1 MIDKNKEYSLNELLD
16 IYDMYNIDFKY
27 YGNNKNGE
35 LELYLKTDTDKVS
48 VFKSI
53 SKISKYDYLKLSEKE
68 ARNLYFIY
76 DREVN
81 ELELDIVAVVLRTSD
96 VNIPAGRYTL
106 KSLDKLTKEQDAEER
121 SKSELSD
128 GIAYIIVDNNT
139 ACTLYDDVY
148 LFGKNQ
154 DGLIAS
160 LEERIKKEKD
170 GLIHDNLKLILN
182 YFNDLIKEI
191 LPDTKY
197 VINDIKKN
205 GIKVMTIVM
214 SLISSF
220 FLTTNVYAVEKIEGG
235 NVTIESLGAIIKS
248 LATKVQ
254 IFGIVLSF
262 IALVVF
268 VIQFII
274 GDDETKQRRKKT
286 ILYTL
291 GGVALLI
298 LVPSI
303 INFVIDIL
311 G

>member
-1 MIDKNKEYSLNELLD
+1 MVDIKKNKK
-16 IYDMYNIDFKY
+16 I
-27 YGNNKNGE
+27 
-35 LELYLKTDTDKVS
+35 VS
-48 VFKSI
+48 I
-53 SKISKYDYLKLSEKE
+53 
-68 ARNLYFIY
+68 
-76 DREVN
+76 
-81 ELELDIVAVVLRTSD
+81 
-96 VNIPAGRYTL
+96 
-106 KSLDKLTKEQDAEER
+106 
-121 SKSELSD
+121 
-128 GIAYIIVDNNT
+128 
-139 ACTLYDDVY
+139 
-148 LFGKNQ
+148 
-154 DGLIAS
+154 
-160 LEERIKKEKD
+160 
-170 GLIHDNLKLILN
+170 
-182 YFNDLIKEI
+182 
-191 LPDTKY
+191 
-197 VINDIKKN
+197 INDIKKN
-205 GIKVMTIVM
+205 SIKIMAIVM

-303 INFVIDIL
+303 INFVIDLL

>member
-1 MIDKNKEYSLNELLD
+1 MVDIKKNKK
-16 IYDMYNIDFKY
+16 I
-27 YGNNKNGE
+27 
-35 LELYLKTDTDKVS
+35 VS
-48 VFKSI
+48 I
-53 SKISKYDYLKLSEKE
+53 
-68 ARNLYFIY
+68 
-76 DREVN
+76 
-81 ELELDIVAVVLRTSD
+81 
-96 VNIPAGRYTL
+96 
-106 KSLDKLTKEQDAEER
+106 
-121 SKSELSD
+121 
-128 GIAYIIVDNNT
+128 
-139 ACTLYDDVY
+139 
-148 LFGKNQ
+148 
-154 DGLIAS
+154 
-160 LEERIKKEKD
+160 
-170 GLIHDNLKLILN
+170 
-182 YFNDLIKEI
+182 
-191 LPDTKY
+191 
-197 VINDIKKN
+197 INDIKKN
-205 GIKVMTIVM
+205 NIKVMTIVM
-214 SLISSF
+214 GLISSF

-311 G
+311 E

>member
-1 MIDKNKEYSLNELLD
+1 MVDIKKNKK
-16 IYDMYNIDFKY
+16 I
-27 YGNNKNGE
+27 
-35 LELYLKTDTDKVS
+35 VS
-48 VFKSI
+48 I
-53 SKISKYDYLKLSEKE
+53 
-68 ARNLYFIY
+68 
-76 DREVN
+76 
-81 ELELDIVAVVLRTSD
+81 
-96 VNIPAGRYTL
+96 
-106 KSLDKLTKEQDAEER
+106 
-121 SKSELSD
+121 
-128 GIAYIIVDNNT
+128 
-139 ACTLYDDVY
+139 
-148 LFGKNQ
+148 
-154 DGLIAS
+154 
-160 LEERIKKEKD
+160 
-170 GLIHDNLKLILN
+170 
-182 YFNDLIKEI
+182 
-191 LPDTKY
+191 
-197 VINDIKKN
+197 INDIRKN

-303 INFVIDIL
+303 INFVIDIF

>member
-1 MIDKNKEYSLNELLD
+1 MVDIKKNKK
-16 IYDMYNIDFKY
+16 I
-27 YGNNKNGE
+27 
-35 LELYLKTDTDKVS
+35 VS
-48 VFKSI
+48 I
-53 SKISKYDYLKLSEKE
+53 
-68 ARNLYFIY
+68 
-76 DREVN
+76 
-81 ELELDIVAVVLRTSD
+81 
-96 VNIPAGRYTL
+96 
-106 KSLDKLTKEQDAEER
+106 
-121 SKSELSD
+121 
-128 GIAYIIVDNNT
+128 
-139 ACTLYDDVY
+139 
-148 LFGKNQ
+148 
-154 DGLIAS
+154 
-160 LEERIKKEKD
+160 
-170 GLIHDNLKLILN
+170 
-182 YFNDLIKEI
+182 
-191 LPDTKY
+191 
-197 VINDIKKN
+197 INDIKKN
-205 GIKVMTIVM
+205 GIKVMTIVMITTKAMIMTKAM

>member
-1 MIDKNKEYSLNELLD
+1 MVDIKKNKK
-16 IYDMYNIDFKY
+16 I
-27 YGNNKNGE
+27 
-35 LELYLKTDTDKVS
+35 VS
-48 VFKSI
+48 I
-53 SKISKYDYLKLSEKE
+53 
-68 ARNLYFIY
+68 
-76 DREVN
+76 
-81 ELELDIVAVVLRTSD
+81 
-96 VNIPAGRYTL
+96 
-106 KSLDKLTKEQDAEER
+106 
-121 SKSELSD
+121 
-128 GIAYIIVDNNT
+128 
-139 ACTLYDDVY
+139 
-148 LFGKNQ
+148 
-154 DGLIAS
+154 
-160 LEERIKKEKD
+160 
-170 GLIHDNLKLILN
+170 
-182 YFNDLIKEI
+182 
-191 LPDTKY
+191 
-197 VINDIKKN
+197 INDIKKN

-311 G
+311 E

>member
-1 MIDKNKEYSLNELLD
+1 MVDIKKNKK
-16 IYDMYNIDFKY
+16 I
-27 YGNNKNGE
+27 
-35 LELYLKTDTDKVS
+35 VS
-48 VFKSI
+48 I
-53 SKISKYDYLKLSEKE
+53 
-68 ARNLYFIY
+68 
-76 DREVN
+76 
-81 ELELDIVAVVLRTSD
+81 
-96 VNIPAGRYTL
+96 
-106 KSLDKLTKEQDAEER
+106 
-121 SKSELSD
+121 
-128 GIAYIIVDNNT
+128 
-139 ACTLYDDVY
+139 
-148 LFGKNQ
+148 
-154 DGLIAS
+154 
-160 LEERIKKEKD
+160 
-170 GLIHDNLKLILN
+170 
-182 YFNDLIKEI
+182 
-191 LPDTKY
+191 
-197 VINDIKKN
+197 INDIKKN

-235 NVTIESLGAIIKS
+235 NVTIESLGSIMKS